1 MTTNNRK
8 STMMNIVDSPSFGST
23 APLGAFANG
32 YEQVINPLAINTG
45 ITIYSNES
53 RIR

>member
-23 APLGAFANG
+23 APLGSANV

-45 ITIYSNES
+45 ITIYSSES